1 MWKKVALAALATL
14 FLFYLYYVT
23 LAQPRPVEFTKLEW
37 QPPAGNPGVV
47 FPANADLN
55 SDQLTDVNELLDY
68 RDIVYNNLAVQET
81 RLMLF
86 QEFCA
91 LLSKPQEYSR
101 LPVDPRRLVW
111 VVKMH
116 ALQYPLPQLGTIED
130 VTILALYDAE
140 TGLHWGRTYK
150 GKQEIDLPNPME
162 KVITPILKRNR
173 PIDSGVYITVS
184 DFPPLTEQRPAN
196 SHLSPVQLTDID
208 ALLDFRELAARN
220 ITITKTE
227 LMTFQEYCTLA
238 RWYKKPLNLH
248 PDRMVWVVTMHAP
261 ECRPP
266 SEPRVMRDVT
276 LVSLYAAETGD
287 YLGSTYSSF
296 K

>member
-1 MWKKVALAALATL
+1 MNSIEALKHGKGGAVMWKKRAGR
-14 FLFYLYYVT
+14 
-23 LAQPRPVEFTKLEW
+23 QPRSSSLPLLRYPCPT
-37 QPPAGNPGVV
+37 APGVHQAGGNRRQSGSS

-150 GKQEIDLPNPME
+150 GKQVIDLPNPME

-173 PIDSGVYITVS
+173 PMDPGVYITVS

-196 SHLSPVQLTDID
+196 SHLSPVQFRIRCALTQ
-208 ALLDFRELAARN
+208 ELAAR
-220 ITITKTE
+220 
-227 LMTFQEYCTLA
+227 TLQLP
-238 RWYKKPLNLH
+238 RLN
-248 PDRMVWVVTMHAP
+248 
-261 ECRPP
+261 
-266 SEPRVMRDVT
+266 
-276 LVSLYAAETGD
+276 
-287 YLGSTYSSF
+287 
-296 K
+296 